1 MYRPRELPANRQFTD
16 DAGGAVDTSR
26 GSSGKANAVAFA
38 AVQPRRLELLKAAS
52 NALVA
57 DEQMLGDVG
66 PNGVL
71 RAFKTAPTRISVSR
85 VGLW

>member
-38 AVQPRRLELLKAAS
+38 AVQPQLLRGPQSRLKRIRSRRTGAR
-52 NALVA
+52 
-57 DEQMLGDVG
+57 GRG
-66 PNGVL
+66 
-71 RAFKTAPTRISVSR
+71 
-85 VGLW
+85 GLTGSTSL